1 MNFDQQQET
10 TNISLDSISR
20 ILGHHNDSTIQ
31 RYRNTQKKFDI
42 PDDELDIG
50 GGSEIDINSPCYG
63 NLEENQ
69 RIVAEIAQIEMV
81 NKINQQW
88 LQDVEKLEQQLEARD
103 EESQKKDLSTFVGFL
118 ILTALFFGFYIYSQ
132 IDNEKM
138 IYFVQQDLYKAQKE
152 LKIAKNKIIELEGDK
167 AQEVLNKTTD
177 EKIHRILNPLPILN
191 GDEKDIK

>member
-1 MNFDQQQET
+1 MNFDKQRERT
-10 TNISLDSISR
+10 H
-20 ILGHHNDSTIQ
+20 ILGNEEE
-31 RYRNTQKKFDI
+31 FVI

-63 NLEENQ
+63 DLEENQ
-69 RIVAEIAQIEMV
+69 KIVAEIAQSEIV

-88 LQDVEKLEQQLEARD
+88 LQDVEKLEQQLEAQN
-103 EESQKKDLSTFVGFL
+103 EERQKNDLSTFVGFL
-118 ILTALFFGFYIYSQ
+118 ILTAMFFGFHIYTQ
-132 IDNEKM
+132 VDNEKM

-177 EKIHRILNPLPILN
+177 EKIRRILNPFPILN
-191 GDEKDIK
+191 GDEKDTK